1 MVTETRMQQEA
12 LAVPQVIAA
21 QLEAN
26 AGRCAAL
33 GAALRETPP
42 QAIMMIGRGTSDHA
56 GVFAKYLFEVE
67 AGIPVFAAAP
77 SVAGIYQ
84 RQLKLENCLAIC
96 ISQSGQSPDIVQQAE
111 LAKAGG
117 AKLIAIVNV
126 TDSPLARLAD
136 TVLPLHAGPELAVAA
151 TKSYLASLSVLVQ
164 MCAYWQQSHQ
174 LHAALEQLPEQLQ
187 QAQNEPAMLHTEHLQ
202 QLRHCV
208 VLGRGFGYAIA
219 REVALKLK
227 EVLGIHAE
235 AFSSAEFLHG
245 PVTLVEKHL
254 TVFNIHIHDEGSTM
268 HQRQLADI
276 EQRGAEVIQMKAP
289 ANMHPRLQP
298 LAVMQR
304 FYLDIEHAAR
314 QLGLNPD
321 APPGLKKVTET
332 H

>member
-1 MVTETRMQQEA
+1 MTESRMQIEA
-12 LAVPQVIAA
+12 QATPDVINA

-26 AGRCAAL
+26 AKSCEQL
-33 GAALRETPP
+33 GAELRDTPP
-42 QAIMMIGRGTSDHA
+42 RGIMMIGRGTSDHA

-67 AGIPVFAAAP
+67 TGVPVFAAAP
-77 SVAGIYQ
+77 SVGGVYHG
-84 RQLKLENCLAIC
+84 QLKLDGYLAIC
-96 ISQSGQSPDIVQQAE
+96 ISQSGQSPDIVQQAQR
-111 LAKAGG
+111 AKAGG
-117 AKLIAIVNV
+117 AKLVAIVNV
-126 TDSPLARLAD
+126 TDSPLAQLAD

-151 TKSYLASLSVLVQ
+151 TKSYLASLSALVQ
-164 MCAYWQQSHQ
+164 ICAYWQQNEALKRALHELPQ
-174 LHAALEQLPEQLQ
+174 QLLQTQKAPALLHAEQLQ
-187 QAQNEPAMLHTEHLQ
+187 N
-202 QLRHCV
+202 LRHCV

-219 REVALKLK
+219 REIALKLK

-254 TVFNIHIHDEGSTM
+254 TVFNVHIHDEGSDM

-276 EQRGAEVIQMKAP
+276 KKRGAHVVQMA
-289 ANMHPRLQP
+289 ANDALHPRLQA

>member
-1 MVTETRMQQEA
+1 MTESRMHIEAQVT
-12 LAVPQVIAA
+12 PDVIKA

-26 AGRCAAL
+26 ASICKQL
-33 GAALRETPP
+33 GEELRQNPP
-42 QAIMMIGRGTSDHA
+42 IGVMMIGRGTSDHA

-67 AGIPVFAAAP
+67 AGVPVFAAAP
-77 SVAGIYQ
+77 SVGGVYH
-84 RQLKLENCLAIC
+84 RQLKLEGCLAIC
-96 ISQSGQSPDIVQQAE
+96 ISQSGQSPDIVQQAKR
-111 LAKAGG
+111 AKAGG
-117 AKLIAIVNV
+117 AKLIAVVNV
-126 TDSPLARLAD
+126 TDSPLAQLAD
-136 TVLPLHAGPELAVAA
+136 TVIPLHAGPELAVAA
-151 TKSYLASLSVLVQ
+151 TKSYLASLSALVQ
-164 MCAYWQQSHQ
+164 ICAYWQQNEELKEA
-174 LHAALEQLPEQLQ
+174 LHQLPEQLKETQ
-187 QAQNEPAMLHTEHLQ
+187 EAPAHLHAEQLQN
-202 QLRHCV
+202 LRHCV

-254 TVFNIHIHDEGSTM
+254 TVFNVHIHDEGSDM

-276 EQRGAEVIQMKAP
+276 KKRGAHVVQMPAP
-289 ANMHPRLQP
+289 ESIHPRLQP
-298 LAVMQR
+298 LAAMQR

>member
-1 MVTETRMQQEA
+1 MTESRMHIEA
-12 LAVPQVIAA
+12 QATPEVIKA
-21 QLEAN
+21 QLQAN
-26 AGRCAAL
+26 AAICEQL
-33 GAALRETPP
+33 GAELRQQPP
-42 QAIMMIGRGTSDHA
+42 TGIMMIGRGTSDHA

-67 AGIPVFAAAP
+67 AGVPVFAAAP
-77 SVAGIYQ
+77 SVAGVYNS
-84 RQLKLENCLAIC
+84 QLKLNGCLAIC
-96 ISQSGQSPDIVQQAE
+96 ISQSGQSPDIVEQAKR
-111 LAKAGG
+111 AKAGG
-117 AKLIAIVNV
+117 AKLVAIVNV
-126 TDSPLARLAD
+126 TDSPLAQLAD

-151 TKSYLASLSVLVQ
+151 TKSYLASLSALAQ
-164 MCAYWQQSHQ
+164 ICAYWQQNDELKQ
-174 LHAALEQLPEQLQ
+174 ALTNLPQQLQATQKAPACLHAEQLQ
-187 QAQNEPAMLHTEHLQ
+187 N
-202 QLRHCV
+202 LRHCV

-219 REVALKLK
+219 REIALKLK

-254 TVFNIHIHDEGSTM
+254 SVFNVHIYDEGSDM

-276 EQRGAEVIQMKAP
+276 QKRGAHIVQMPAP
-289 ANMHPRLQP
+289 EAVHRRLQP

>member
-1 MVTETRMQQEA
+1 MTESRMHIEA
-12 LAVPQVIAA
+12 QATPEVIKA
-21 QLEAN
+21 QLHAN
-26 AGRCAAL
+26 TAICEQL
-33 GAALRETPP
+33 GAELRQQPP
-42 QAIMMIGRGTSDHA
+42 TGIMMIGRGTSDHA

-67 AGIPVFAAAP
+67 AGVPVFAAAP
-77 SVAGIYQ
+77 SVAGVYNS
-84 RQLKLENCLAIC
+84 QLKLNGCLAIC
-96 ISQSGQSPDIVQQAE
+96 ISQSGQSPDIVEQAKR
-111 LAKAGG
+111 AKAGG
-117 AKLIAIVNV
+117 AKLVAIVNV
-126 TDSPLARLAD
+126 TDSPLAQLAD

-151 TKSYLASLSVLVQ
+151 TKSYLASLSALAQ
-164 MCAYWQQSHQ
+164 ICAYWQQNDELKQALTNLPQQ
-174 LHAALEQLPEQLQ
+174 LHATQKAPACLHAEQLQ
-187 QAQNEPAMLHTEHLQ
+187 N
-202 QLRHCV
+202 LRHCV

-219 REVALKLK
+219 REIALKLK

-254 TVFNIHIHDEGSTM
+254 SVFNVHIYDEGSDM

-276 EQRGAEVIQMKAP
+276 QKRGAHIVQMPAP
-289 ANMHPRLQP
+289 ESVHRRLQP